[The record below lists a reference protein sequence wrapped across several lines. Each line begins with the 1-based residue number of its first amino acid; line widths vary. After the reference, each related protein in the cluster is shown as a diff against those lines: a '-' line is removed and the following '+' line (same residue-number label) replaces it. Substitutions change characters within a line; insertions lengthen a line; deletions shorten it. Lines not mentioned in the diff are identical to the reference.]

1 MRHVTTG
8 PRDLQ
13 VAVGDTIELHLA
25 ENTSRDYTWCPTH
38 IGKGLL
44 LSDVRF
50 VPSRNPL
57 PGAGSERILYL
68 RAKRAGTWPVS
79 LQLQRAE
86 HMPADERRMT
96 VTVT

>member
-8 PRDLQ
+8 PQDLQ
-13 VAVGDTIELHLA
+13 VAVGDTIELHLP
-25 ENTSRDYTWCPTH
+25 ENTARDYTWCPTR
-38 IGKGLL
+38 IGDGLL

-68 RAKRAGTWPVS
+68 RAKRTGTWPVA
-79 LQLQRAE
+79 LQMQRGA
-86 HMPADERRMT
+86 HVPADERSMT

>member
-8 PRDLQ
+8 TRDLQ
-13 VAVGDTIELHLA
+13 VAVGDTIELHLP

-68 RAKRAGTWPVS
+68 RAKRPGTWPVS

-86 HMPADERRMT
+86 HRSADERSMT